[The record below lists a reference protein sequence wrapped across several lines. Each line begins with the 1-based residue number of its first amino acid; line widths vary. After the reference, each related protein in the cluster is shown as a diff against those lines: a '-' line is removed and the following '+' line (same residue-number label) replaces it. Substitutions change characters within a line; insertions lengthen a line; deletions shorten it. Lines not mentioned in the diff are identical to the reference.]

1 MGTFVSWL
9 SPDVTTRRV
18 PIHLQFSPHP
28 APIHLQFCSPSTP
41 HYAYFRTTCYS
52 PSKKPSSRPIFKLRA
67 APAVA
72 EIFPFCCRFTSSFL
86 SCITILLSL
95 WTSYQNKVTIF
106 LKKHFLKRTVHQNIL
121 VNHNFRVPVLFLR
134 INVVKADCVSMH
146 ILSVKVRRANCMF
159 PHNKVQQEINISNFF
174 ERLNLTCAVLFHRS
188 WTAPDWGI
196 KPSLDSENH
205 KFKVPTSD
213 IWPSTAHTGL
223 RQIVGLKRCCEF

>member
-1 MGTFVSWL
+1 M
-9 SPDVTTRRV
+9 
-18 PIHLQFSPHP
+18 
-28 APIHLQFCSPSTP
+28 
-41 HYAYFRTTCYS
+41 
-52 PSKKPSSRPIFKLRA
+52 
-67 APAVA
+67 A
-72 EIFPFCCRFTSSFL
+72 EIFPFCCRFTSTFL

-95 WTSYQNKVTIF
+95 WTSYQNKVTLF
-106 LKKHFLKRTVHQNIL
+106 LKKHFLNRTVHLNTL
-121 VNHNFRVPVLFLR
+121 VDHNFRVPVLFLR

-174 ERLNLTCAVLFHRS
+174 ETLNLTCAVLFHRS
-188 WTAPDWGI
+188 WTAPGWGI

-205 KFKVPTSD
+205 KFKVSTSD